1 MYIDQKKNLPYSLCY
16 VLLIYFYV
24 VVVQQSDDSSQYTVI
39 MYKEDVQGLT
49 RSFSDSEILYGD
61 TKDCSKC
68 KKKSVKAIP
77 PRPPQPRKPSLTSH
91 YSSPLFR
98 ELTPSPSPT
107 PPSEENDPPYQT
119 PIDALLQSPKPRS
132 KSDVSP
138 PVSCCQDRETRA
150 ASECPRRLVRVR
162 GSSRRKHQPIKRVS
176 EVEPPPLLKT
186 LSLESLNDEDD
197 YEEIYTNPYDS
208 LSLTDKPLHV
218 DARLSVSSAGIPIN
232 RKQVLRHSGSGG
244 GSSGSNS
251 SIGPP
256 LPPTR
261 VLSRSADNLDKINFD
276 VSPESSASSLL
287 QRRRLRNRHSSM
299 DDSVKRLRQKKLLKE
314 QKKSLNIQT
323 YPESPQ
329 HLRGADSQENLFFT
343 ETVPLSA
350 TSIKEE
356 YFSDNSY
363 ASSPTS
369 HKKLMNVNGVKK
381 DKHSNK
387 KLQKSSSSR
396 VGLFFRKKS
405 KDVSNT

>member
-1 MYIDQKKNLPYSLCY
+1 MANQR
-16 VLLIYFYV
+16 
-24 VVVQQSDDSSQYTVI
+24 SDDSTQYTVI
-39 MYKEDVQGLT
+39 TYEEDVPGLT

-61 TKDCSKC
+61 SKDSSK
-68 KKKSVKAIP
+68 STENSMKAKP

-107 PPSEENDPPYQT
+107 PPSEDNDPPYQT
-119 PIDALLQSPKPRS
+119 PIDALSPKPRS
-132 KSDVSP
+132 KSDISP
-138 PVSCCQDRETRA
+138 PVSHSQERETRA

-176 EVEPPPLLKT
+176 EMDPPPLLKT
-186 LSLESLNDEDD
+186 LSLDSLNMDEDD

-208 LSLTDKPLHV
+208 LNLTDKPLHV
-218 DARLSVSSAGIPIN
+218 DARLSISSAGIPSN
-232 RKQVLRHSGSGG
+232 CKQPLRHSGSGG

-251 SIGPP
+251 SLGPP

-261 VLSRSADNLDKINFD
+261 VLSRSADHLDKIDCD
-276 VSPESSASSLL
+276 VAPESTVSSLL

-299 DDSVKRLRQKKLLKE
+299 DDSVKRLRQKKQLKA
-314 QKKSLNIQT
+314 QKRSLVIQT

-329 HLRGADSQENLFFT
+329 HLRGVGSQENLFFA
-343 ETVPLSA
+343 ESMPLSA

-369 HKKLMNVNGVKK
+369 HKKLMNVNGVQK
-381 DKHSNK
+381 DKRNNK
-387 KLQKSSSSR
+387 KLQKASSSR

-405 KDVSNT
+405 KDSSNT